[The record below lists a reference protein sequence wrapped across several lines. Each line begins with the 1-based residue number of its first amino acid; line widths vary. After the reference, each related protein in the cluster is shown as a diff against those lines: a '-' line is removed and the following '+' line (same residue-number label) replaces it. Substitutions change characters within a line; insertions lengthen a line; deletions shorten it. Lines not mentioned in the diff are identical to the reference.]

1 MPSPVEGKAVVKAV
15 VSFLQ
20 ADHSVARLLDPVM
33 SRPAWNRQVVPV
45 DLQALRVVA
54 PIAPSRV
61 PDPV

>member
-1 MPSPVEGKAVVKAV
+1 MKAVAK
-15 VSFLQ
+15 FLR
-20 ADHSVARLLDPVM
+20 AAHSVARLLDPVM

-45 DLQALRVVA
+45 DLPALRVVA

>member
-1 MPSPVEGKAVVKAV
+1 MPLPVEGKAVAKV
-15 VSFLQ
+15 VASFLR

-33 SRPAWNRQVVPV
+33 SRQAWNRQVVPV

>member
-33 SRPAWNRQVVPV
+33 SRPVWNRQVDPV
-45 DLQALRVVA
+45 ARQALPVVV
-54 PIAPSRV
+54 PIALNRV